1 MLFLLLDM
9 ITRSVTYLIKK
20 RLHDYK
26 VLQQIIDH
34 RLDCE
39 CDVYDDLIEK
49 RMITISDQFDNH
61 YDTLLIAQ
69 LDNFCHCSLGICK
82 KIYYINVLPLTMT
95 LIFDHHN
102 HCA

>member
-9 ITRSVTYLIKK
+9 ITRWVTYLIKK

-39 CDVYDDLIEK
+39 CDVYDDLIKK
-49 RMITISDQFDNH
+49 RMITISDP
-61 YDTLLIAQ
+61 YDALYETQLIAQ
-69 LDNFCHCSLGICK
+69 LDIFCHCSLGICD
-82 KIYYINVLPLTMT
+82 L
-95 LIFDHHN
+95 H
-102 HCA
+102 